1 MSDFF
6 SSGWSVFVAVA
17 SVVSMV
23 ACLVLLAI
31 AARRRVMAGDNT
43 TGHTW
48 DVDLTELNNPLP
60 RWWMWLFIITVVFSF
75 VYLVLYPGAG
85 SLAGTLGWTSTGQH
99 QAELKAAQAAMQPVY
114 ARYASAPAE
123 TLMQD
128 PAAMGIGERL
138 FVNNC
143 AACHGSD
150 ARGSK
155 GFPNLTDGDWL
166 HGGDHATIIKT
177 LTEGRV
183 GMMPPLAAV
192 VGDAK
197 DLHNVAQYVLSLSGA
212 THDAAAA
219 TAGQAKFAICAGC
232 HGVDGRGN
240 PAIGAPNLA
249 DKTWLHGFGED
260 AIVAMIAN
268 GKTNVMPAQAQRLT
282 PEQIHVLGAYVMSLS
297 RNRTPASP

>member
-43 TGHTW
+43 TGHVW

-232 HGVDGRGN
+232 HGVDGKGN

-249 DKTWLHGFGED
+249 DKIWLHGFGED

-297 RNRTPASP
+297 RNPTPASP